1 MRIIISDSSC
11 LIDLRKAA
19 LLKAF
24 LMLPY
29 EIVIPNTLFEE
40 ELLRFS
46 EQEKKALLDN
56 GLKVLD
62 LPGDSVRRAIKL
74 EADFPAL
81 SIHDCFAFALAES
94 IPDSIM
100 LTGDGGLR
108 TVATDHQIEVH
119 GVLWAIDEIHKAA
132 TATVNELIA
141 ALELFESDPTIF
153 RLPGRDLKVF
163 IRRYK
168 SLVTKN

>member
-1 MRIIISDSSC
+1 
-11 LIDLRKAA
+11 
-19 LLKAF
+19 
-24 LMLPY
+24 MLPY

-46 EQEKKALLDN
+46 GQEKKALLDN

-62 LPGDSVRRAIKL
+62 LPSDSVRRAIKL

-94 IPDSIM
+94 IPDSIL

-108 TVATDHQIEVH
+108 TIASDYQIEGH
-119 GVLWAIDEIHKAA
+119 GVLWAIDEMHKATTA
-132 TATVNELIA
+132 TANELVD
-141 ALELFESDPTIF
+141 ALRVQPT
-153 RLPGRDLKVF
+153 
-163 IRRYK
+163 YM
-168 SLVTKN
+168 

>member
-19 LLKAF
+19 LLTA
-24 LMLPY
+24 LLNLPY

-40 ELLRFS
+40 ELIKFS
-46 EQEKKALLDN
+46 EREKKALLDN

-62 LPGDSVRRAIKL
+62 LPSNDVRRAIQL
-74 EADFPAL
+74 EADYPAL

-94 IPDSIM
+94 IPDGIL

-108 TVATDHQIEVH
+108 TIANQHRIEVH

-132 TATVNELIA
+132 TATVHELIQ

-153 RLPGRDLKVF
+153 RLPARDLKNF

-168 SLVTKN
+168 SLVSTN

>member
-1 MRIIISDSSC
+1 MQIIISDSSC
-11 LIDLRKAA
+11 LIDLGKTV
-19 LLKAF
+19 LLKA
-24 LMLPY
+24 LLLLP
-29 EIVIPNTLFEE
+29 FEE

-46 EQEKKALLDN
+46 EQEKKALLDD

-62 LPGDSVRRAIKL
+62 LPGDNVRRAIKVQ
-74 EADFPAL
+74 ADFPAL

-94 IPDSIM
+94 IPKSIL

-108 TVATDHQIEVH
+108 TIASNHQIEVH
-119 GVLWAIDEIHKAA
+119 GVLWAIDEMHKSA
-132 TATVNELIA
+132 TATVSEIIN

-153 RLPGRDLKVF
+153 RLPSRDLKVF